1 MPQPV
6 AIEGDEGWEVEK
18 IMNKRKVRG
27 RDKYFGAMEGIDSR
41 KRHLGK
47 QKESKEHNEVGRRIQ
62 EGI

>member
-1 MPQPV
+1 M
-6 AIEGDEGWEVEK
+6 
-18 IMNKRKVRG
+18 RKGQV
-27 RDKYFGAMEGIDSR
+27 FGVMEGIDSR